1 MIFVMRE
8 SFGVNWVD
16 EFCDVE
22 VHGDDD
28 DAGDDGD
35 YHRYYNSLLILVF
48 MIPDC

>member
-28 DAGDDGD
+28 AGDDGD

-48 MIPDC
+48 MIPEC